1 VPARGEA
8 SFAPTFSKVDV
19 ITSEVNITN
28 TYHES
33 SRDIPV
39 YAEVDVVV
47 AGGGPAGIGAAIA
60 AARNGSRTLLI
71 ERLSFLGG
79 VATAAPMPVLNVP
92 VETFSGVCRELFGRL
107 IASGGAVSGRL
118 VNFDPEML
126 KEMALDMALESGVEL
141 LFYTWVV
148 APIKDG
154 DTLRGVIIENK
165 SGRQAVLAKVVI
177 DCTGDAD
184 IASASGVPC
193 VKGREVDGK
202 MRPVT
207 TLFRMGGVDVARVVD
222 YSRAH
227 PEEFTVDP
235 NKNVLDIDEGVVRI
249 EGFYDT
255 VKRARENDE
264 LDANIHYL
272 RMEGVD
278 IQKGIVFI
286 NNVRVYNID
295 GTSSADLTRA
305 EIEARRQMRQLAA
318 FIQKYIPGCEQSFF
332 IDSAVSIGVRETRRI
347 RGDYLLTADDCFAGQ
362 TFLDGVVELHRR
374 VVYGHE
380 IHSPDAGEGGENDS
394 TRREAGLE
402 RTFQIPYRS
411 LLPQRVE
418 GLLVAGRSI
427 SGDHDADA
435 WFRGIY
441 SCISMGQGAGTGAAL
456 AVRSG
461 VVPRQVDVQELRRTL
476 AAQGVNLGATPVEVA
491 LPVG

>member
-1 VPARGEA
+1 MQ
-8 SFAPTFSKVDV
+8 
-19 ITSEVNITN
+19 

-33 SRDIPV
+33 ARDIPI
-39 YAEVDVVV
+39 YASVDVVV

-60 AARNGSRTLLI
+60 AARNGARTLLI

-92 VETFSGVCRELFGRL
+92 VETLSGICRQLFDRL
-107 IASGGAVSGRL
+107 IAAGGAVSGRL

-126 KEMALDMALESGVEL
+126 KETALEMALESGVEL

-148 APIKDG
+148 APIQEG
-154 DTLRGVIIENK
+154 DTMRGVVIENK
-165 SGRQAVLAKVVI
+165 SGRQAIMARVVI

-184 IASASGVPC
+184 LASAAGVPC
-193 VKGREVDGK
+193 IKGREEDGK

-207 TLFRMGGVDVARVVD
+207 TLFRVGNVDVKKVVE

-227 PEEFTVDP
+227 PKEFTVDP
-235 NKNVLDIDEGVVRI
+235 NKNVLDFAQGVVRI

-255 VKRARENDE
+255 VKRAQEKGER
-264 LDANIHYL
+264 DANIHYL

-278 IQKGIVFI
+278 IEKGIVFI
-286 NNVRVYNID
+286 NNVRVYDID
-295 GTSSADLTRA
+295 GTSGPDLTRA

-318 FIQKYIPGCEQSFF
+318 FIKEYIPGCERSFF
-332 IDSAVSIGVRETRRI
+332 VDSAVSIGVRETRRI
-347 RGDYLLTADDCFAGQ
+347 RGDYVLTAEDCFAGQ
-362 TFLDGVVELHRR
+362 TFNDGVVELHRR
-374 VVYGHE
+374 VVAGHE
-380 IHSPDAGEGGENDS
+380 IHSPDAGEGGENDT
-394 TRREAGLE
+394 TRREAGVE

-411 LLPQRVE
+411 LTPQKME

-427 SGDHDADA
+427 SGTHDADA

-456 AVRSG
+456 AVRHS
-461 VVPRQVDVQELRRTL
+461 VTPRQVDVQELRRTL
-476 AAQGVNLGATPVEVA
+476 AGQGVDLGAMPVKAV
-491 LPVG
+491 PVTG